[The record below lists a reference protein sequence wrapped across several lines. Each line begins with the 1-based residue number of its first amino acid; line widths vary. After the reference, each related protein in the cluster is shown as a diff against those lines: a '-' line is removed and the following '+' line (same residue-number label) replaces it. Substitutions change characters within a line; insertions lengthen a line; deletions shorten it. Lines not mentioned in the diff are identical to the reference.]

1 MAFQTL
7 AAITLALF
15 GGIAAVV
22 ADDLPAR
29 EKAFAEGMAKL
40 ESRHGGRLG
49 VAALD
54 LGERSGYS
62 HRGGER
68 FAMCST
74 FKFLLAAAVA
84 ARVDAGDEQWDRK
97 IPYGKKDLI
106 PWTPVTGKEEN
117 LEAGSM
123 TVSDLCEASM
133 TWSDNTAA
141 NLLLATIGGPEGF
154 TRYLRSI
161 GDATTRLDRIEPGLN
176 ANVRGDERDTSTPD
190 AMVATME
197 KLLFGESLAEASK
210 EKLIGWL
217 VANHTGDK
225 RIRAA
230 MDPAWRVG
238 DKTGTGENGAANDI
252 AVIWPTGRKPFL
264 IVVFYDA
271 VQATAEQRDTVIAD
285 AAKLVRAALEVEK

>member
-1 MAFQTL
+1 
-7 AAITLALF
+7 
-15 GGIAAVV
+15 
-22 ADDLPAR
+22 
-29 EKAFAEGMAKL
+29 
-40 ESRHGGRLG
+40 
-49 VAALD
+49 
-54 LGERSGYS
+54 
-62 HRGGER
+62 
-68 FAMCST
+68 
-74 FKFLLAAAVA
+74 
-84 ARVDAGDEQWDRK
+84 
-97 IPYGKKDLI
+97 
-106 PWTPVTGKEEN
+106 
-117 LEAGSM
+117 M

-217 VANHTGDK
+217 VANRTGDK

-252 AVIWPTGRKPFL
+252 AVIWLTGRKPFL